1 MRSFRII
8 QDKALQSMQYRQ
20 LTAPVCVIL
29 PALFCLAAGLS
40 LVGDPLPAASAQSSE
55 HGSAGKPSVP
65 ASKLPGAHDSSS
77 SSGGTGK
84 PGQSSSDA
92 VPMESAAGGATKPV
106 TAPPDTKKDDDSIR
120 VSVNEVIVPV
130 TVTDEQGRFVS
141 DLEKKDFQVFEENKP
156 QDIRFFTRE
165 RNQPVVIGFL
175 LDLSSASRIHW
186 KNYQAASTEL
196 IQTLLTGDKKYS
208 GYLID
213 YAQDAEVAVNTTND
227 PEPLVEKIRKL
238 KPGGGS
244 ALYDAVYLAC
254 TSRKLVK
261 GEPIEPRR
269 IIVIIGDGHDNASKH
284 SLDQV
289 VELAQRN
296 LVTIY
301 CVSTQAFEF
310 ANASDSTLVRLAGE
324 TGGRVVYPL
333 GDVYKDTDGYLS
345 HPSDDGNYALTVG
358 VGAYKSVVDS
368 RMYRAVSDI
377 AGEVTTQYII
387 RYVSDNPKDKEYRN
401 VKVVVD
407 LGNVKVRARRG
418 YYASSQ

>member
-1 MRSFRII
+1 MQFR
-8 QDKALQSMQYRQ
+8 Q
-20 LTAPVCVIL
+20 
-29 PALFCLAAGLS
+29 
-40 LVGDPLPAASAQSSE
+40 LPAAAYLSFLALALLLAGAAFAGGRQSPAE
-55 HGSAGKPSVP
+55 PDTAAGKPSIP
-65 ASKLPGAHDSSS
+65 ASKVPGAHSSS
-77 SSGGTGK
+77 NASSSTTVPVEPPAAASDAGAK
-84 PGQSSSDA
+84 PGAKKAD
-92 VPMESAAGGATKPV
+92 SA
-106 TAPPDTKKDDDSIR
+106 IR
-120 VSVNEVIVPV
+120 VNVNEVIVPV
-130 TVTDEQGRFVS
+130 TVTDEKGRFVS
-141 DLEKKDFQVFEENKP
+141 DLDKQDFQVFEENKP
-156 QDIRFFTRE
+156 QAIRFFTRE

-186 KNYQAASTEL
+186 KNYQAAATEL
-196 IQTLLTGDKKYS
+196 IQNLLTGDKKYS
-208 GYLID
+208 GYLIN

-227 PEPLVEKIRKL
+227 PEPMVEKIRKL
-238 KPGGGS
+238 KPGGGA

-269 IIVIIGDGHDNASKH
+269 VIVIIGDGHDNASKH
-284 SLDQV
+284 SLAQV

-301 CVSTQAFEF
+301 CISTQAFEF
-310 ANASDSTLVRLAGE
+310 ANESDATLVRLAEE

-358 VGAYKSVVDS
+358 TGAYKSVVDS
-368 RMYRAVSDI
+368 RMYRAVADI

-387 RYVSDNPKDKEYRN
+387 RYVSDNPSEKSYRN

-418 YYASSQ
+418 YYASVQ